1 MLASGAR
8 DGRLFIEPRRRQ
20 FALLQRGVD
29 LGHGGRAIGLALAV
43 EPLLMSTETGD
54 PRLDL
59 GLEILPQ
66 VGTGNGNRTR
76 YRPWRF
82 HEHF

>member
-1 MLASGAR
+1 MAGYLSSRGGDRSPCFSAAWTLAMVA
-8 DGRLFIEPRRRQ
+8 
-20 FALLQRGVD
+20 A
-29 LGHGGRAIGLALAV
+29 AIGLALAV
-43 EPLLMSTETGD
+43 EPLLMGAEIGD

-59 GLEILPQ
+59 GLEVVPQ
-66 VGTGNGNRTR
+66 VGTDNANRLR